1 MLIILSNK
9 YHIYFSAV
17 NRLVYLRIFPILFG
31 KFKVR
36 RDGMEHQFLSVEEFN
51 RQLQQ
56 WNGQQIKITKHEM
69 DDVDKI
75 VMHLQDISYDL
86 NTRRIDDYVP
96 RYNLL
101 LKGDGR
107 IETLASMSNQPL
119 PASVYEIPLE
129 NNTLYEYDG
138 EKFFITT
145 ERGVYKIEQVY
156 S

>member
-1 MLIILSNK
+1 
-9 YHIYFSAV
+9 
-17 NRLVYLRIFPILFG
+17 
-31 KFKVR
+31 
-36 RDGMEHQFLSVEEFN
+36 MEHQFLSVEEFN